1 MVSKRKRLDELL
13 LKIEANR
20 MTNIGGQCSKAIKEH
35 GKGKSEMMR
44 CSSVTLELSMVG
56 DPGPSRACQAE

>member
-1 MVSKRKRLDELL
+1 
-13 LKIEANR
+13 

-44 CSSVTLELSMVG
+44 CSSVTLEFSMVG
-56 DPGPSRACQAE
+56 YPGPSRACQAE